1 MYHQL
6 KKIDHTPK
14 PFEFYTAEKLWNDP
28 HISKKMLEFHLDPDL
43 EPASRNHGF
52 ISRSIDW
59 ITDRFRI
66 KNGMAIADF
75 GCGPGLYTTAFAQKG
90 ADVLGIDFSDRS
102 IRYARKQATENRLP
116 IQYVQQNY
124 LDFQTDRRFDLI
136 TLIYCDFCVLG
147 PDQRKR
153 LLASVSNLLK
163 EDGLIFLDVF
173 SLSAFETRTET
184 TVFEHCLMEG
194 FWSINDYYGFL
205 KTIRY
210 EKEKVV
216 LDKYT
221 IIEPSGQREIYN
233 WLQYF
238 SRPSLTGELE
248 QAGLKIRESY
258 SDVAGTTFNKT
269 SDTIAVVA
277 AKI

>member
-1 MYHQL
+1 MYNQL

-28 HISKKMLEFHLDPDL
+28 HISKKMLEFHLDPGL
-43 EPASRNHGF
+43 EPASRNHAF
-52 ISRSIDW
+52 ISQSIDW
-59 ITDRFRI
+59 MTDRFRI
-66 KNGMAIADF
+66 KNGMTIADF

-90 ADVLGIDFSDRS
+90 ADVLGVDFSDRS
-102 IRYARKQATENRLP
+102 IRYARKQAAENRLP

-136 TLIYCDFCVLG
+136 TLIYCDFCPLG
-147 PDQRKR
+147 PDQRMR
-153 LLASVSNLLK
+153 LLTSFYDLLK
-163 EDGLIFLDVF
+163 DGGLIFLDVF
-173 SLSAFETRTET
+173 SLSAFETRTEA
-184 TVFEHCLMEG
+184 TVFEHCLMKG
-194 FWSINDYYGFL
+194 FWSSDDYYGFL

-210 EKEKVV
+210 EKEKVF

-238 SRPSLTGELE
+238 SRSSLTGELE
-248 QAGLKIRESY
+248 QAGFKIREFY

-269 SDTIAVVA
+269 SDTMAVVA